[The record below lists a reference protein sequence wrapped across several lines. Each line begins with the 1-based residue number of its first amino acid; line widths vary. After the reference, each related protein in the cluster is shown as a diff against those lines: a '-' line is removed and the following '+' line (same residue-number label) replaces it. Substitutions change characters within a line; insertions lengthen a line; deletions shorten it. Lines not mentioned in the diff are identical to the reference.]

1 VTDPAILHYSPSPV
15 ELQDSRAWFSSHCNE
30 IIGVETK
37 FPLIFLSSTGSGC
50 LLGYNMFSFDQGDVT
65 KAADEVGQVWIC
77 DCLFWNRLMGG
88 VTPFNP
94 SQRIQF
100 LTSLVKYYNTP
111 LADAVIQCYVERNTD
126 HEANKHLLQ
135 FGIQRN
141 FDVAKSSVIYH
152 NQKAGSI
159 ERLGYSNRDWEK
171 PEMEEAWR
179 KMCSLCLTTGI
190 HDRVLDIT
198 WNRFTDDLRH
208 NEADCISNLVR
219 LNDAIHSHKAFHSQE
234 NIREYCEEHGIS
246 MNQHR
251 IIIFNT
257 IVRPIIE
264 QIIRVQARKFHL
276 PLPACLE

>member
-94 SQRIQF
+94 SQRIDF
-100 LTSLVKYYNTP
+100 LASLVIHYNTP
-111 LADAVIQCYVERNTD
+111 LADAVFHCYQEDMTDEQANAYLSPFGMERNFSVT
-126 HEANKHLLQ
+126 
-135 FGIQRN
+135 
-141 FDVAKSSVIYH
+141 KSSRVYH
-152 NQKAGSI
+152 KQKTGSV
-159 ERLGYSNRDWEK
+159 ERLGYNNRDWLESQMK
-171 PEMEEAWR
+171 EAWR
-179 KMCSLCLTTGI
+179 KMCSLCVTTGI
-190 HDRVLDIT
+190 ADHVLDIT

-208 NEADCISNLVR
+208 NEADTISNLVR

-234 NIREYCEEHGIS
+234 TLQAYCDEHGIP
-246 MNQHR
+246 MDQHR
-251 IIIFNT
+251 ILIFNT
-257 IVRPIIE
+257 MVRPIIE

-276 PLPACLE
+276 PLPACLQ